1 MAMKDVLSA
10 QPLIM
15 NLKVNYV
22 CDRSQ
27 PQQPVPTPQQ
37 PVPMPQPDFDNMI
50 VDFDEDFVK
59 VSVLL

>member
-1 MAMKDVLSA
+1 MKDVLSA
-10 QPLIM
+10 QPSLIM

-27 PQQPVPTPQQ
+27 PQQPVPTPQ
-37 PVPMPQPDFDNMI
+37 PDFDNMI